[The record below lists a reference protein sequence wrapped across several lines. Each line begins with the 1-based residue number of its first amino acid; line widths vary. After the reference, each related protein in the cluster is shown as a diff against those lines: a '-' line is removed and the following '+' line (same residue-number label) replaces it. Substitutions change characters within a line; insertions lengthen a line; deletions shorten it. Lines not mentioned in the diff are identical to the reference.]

1 MSDKAQRRLQ
11 AIGQQLQPPI
21 KKVAAG
27 SSSPRVQGKVVIIT
41 GKVHVHYFTH
51 SLLIRIPGA
60 NSPLGIGRA
69 TAHQYAESGAR
80 AIYLCDFNDSNLEA
94 HKQEIATA
102 FPSVEVH
109 TRQFDAAEEAKVK
122 EVVDEALNKYGRLD
136 VFFANAGVVG
146 RSVIFTDFKDDEFMS
161 ILKTNTL
168 RYV

>member
-1 MSDKAQRRLQ
+1 M
-11 AIGQQLQPPI
+11 
-21 KKVAAG
+21 
-27 SSSPRVQGKVVIIT
+27 
-41 GKVHVHYFTH
+41 
-51 SLLIRIPGA
+51 
-60 NSPLGIGRA
+60 
-69 TAHQYAESGAR
+69 
-80 AIYLCDFNDSNLEA
+80 CDFNDSNLEA
-94 HKQEIATA
+94 HKQEITTA